1 MSEGSIG
8 MPCEFIAKG
17 FGVQVKRATEIEL
30 SNDGVK
36 NFVHV
41 WCTKCRWL
49 RMIRQQKII
58 ALQSGGFIF
67 TLYFCSREEHFVSNF
82 KKEGLQENCCYC
94 FVKHGLTATDTTV

>member
-17 FGVQVKRATEIEL
+17 FGVQVNPATEIEL
-30 SNDGVK
+30 STDGVK

-49 RMIRQQKII
+49 RMITQQKII
-58 ALQSGGFIF
+58 ALQSGGYIF
-67 TLYFCSREEHFVSNF
+67 TLYFRSREKGILCRISKTRVCRKIVVTVLSN
-82 KKEGLQENCCYC
+82 LSYN
-94 FVKHGLTATDTTV
+94 VR